1 MATRE
6 LFVTR
11 LFEADLS
18 VERGFDAFNAELVD
32 ACAMLQREDRA
43 GAAWAREHGYAGYTS
58 YASLNDLPQRASAF
72 AALKARLDRCAR
84 QCAAELHLDLAGRRL
99 RLESLWVNILP
110 ATGFHSGHI
119 HPGSVLSGTYYA
131 AMPPG
136 AAPLQLEDPRLAMM
150 MGAPPRNADAP
161 QSDRSFVYVQ
171 PAVGQV
177 LMWESFLRH
186 EVGRGRGR
194 GERVSVSFN
203 YVLG

>member
-11 LFEADLS
+11 LYEADLS
-18 VERGFDAFNAELVD
+18 AERGFAEFNADLLE
-32 ACAMLQREDRA
+32 ACAMLQAEDRA

-72 AALKARLDRCAR
+72 GALKTRLDRQAR
-84 QCAAELHLDLAGRRL
+84 LCAAELHLDLGGRRL
-99 RLESLWVNILP
+99 KLESLWANILP
-110 ATGFHSGHI
+110 ANGFHSGHI

-136 AAPLQLEDPRLAMM
+136 AAPLKLEDPRLAMM
-150 MGAPPRNADAP
+150 MGAPPREADAP
-161 QSDRSFVYVQ
+161 ESDRSFIYVQ
-171 PAVGQV
+171 PVVGRV

-194 GERVSVSFN
+194 GDRVSISFN
-203 YVLG
+203 YVLA

>member
-11 LFEADLS
+11 LYEADLS
-18 VERGFDAFNAELVD
+18 AERGFADFNADLLE
-32 ACAMLQREDRA
+32 ACTMLRDEDRA

-72 AALKARLDRCAR
+72 AALKRKLDRCAG
-84 QCAAELHLDLAGRRL
+84 QCAAEMHLDLGGRRL
-99 RLESLWVNILP
+99 KLESLWVNILP

-131 AMPPG
+131 AMPAG
-136 AAPLQLEDPRLAMM
+136 AAPLKLEDPRLAMM
-150 MGAPPRNADAP
+150 MGAPPRQAAAP
-161 QSDRSFVYVQ
+161 ESDRSFVYVQ
-171 PAVGQV
+171 PEVGQV
-177 LMWESFLRH
+177 VMWESFLRH

-194 GERVSVSFN
+194 GDRVSISFN
-203 YVLG
+203 YELG